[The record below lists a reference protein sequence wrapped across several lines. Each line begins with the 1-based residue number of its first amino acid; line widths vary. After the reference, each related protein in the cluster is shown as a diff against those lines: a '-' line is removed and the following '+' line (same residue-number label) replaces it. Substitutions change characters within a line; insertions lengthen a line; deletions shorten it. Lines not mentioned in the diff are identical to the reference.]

1 MGAWVVINASWY
13 KAVPTGNGADS
24 LLLGIALRDD
34 RGLHFRRPVP
44 PLACTGKNLEPL
56 NLAGASIVTW
66 HRHSTSVLHPDQEA
80 QTQGYTLRLQGGAAA
95 PLTNQLCLEILEV
108 HRLLQNLDWIA
119 FLTQCL
125 KAFVQTEQ
133 RLEIYNWPP

>member
-1 MGAWVVINASWY
+1 
-13 KAVPTGNGADS
+13 VPTGNGADS

-95 PLTNQLCLEILEV
+95 PLTDNWLSNRIFKSHDNIIDLCYEAWNKLVNQPWRIMTIG
-108 HRLLQNLDWIA
+108 RRKSA
-119 FLTQCL
+119 
-125 KAFVQTEQ
+125 
-133 RLEIYNWPP
+133 RGS